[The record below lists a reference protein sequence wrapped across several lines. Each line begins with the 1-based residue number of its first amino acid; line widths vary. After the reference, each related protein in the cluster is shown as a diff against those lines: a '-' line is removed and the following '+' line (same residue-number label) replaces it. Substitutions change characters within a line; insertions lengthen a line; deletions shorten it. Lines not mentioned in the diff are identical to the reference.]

1 VHRYV
6 KRRAGEQ
13 FRQHA
18 GEIDAG
24 AAQQLIASAKEQLQL
39 VQRQAIVY
47 TLFARKNKSIMVC
60 SLMHSSSQC
69 RHLARSRSRLS
80 AKHMMRLKHQRLE
93 CCLYTYDTRLCV
105 AGFAGMEGG

>member
-1 VHRYV
+1 MRRYV

-18 GEIDAG
+18 GESDAG
-24 AAQQLIASAKEQLQL
+24 AAQQLIASAREQLQL

-60 SLMHSSSQC
+60 LPAPQ
-69 RHLARSRSRLS
+69 
-80 AKHMMRLKHQRLE
+80 QQ
-93 CCLYTYDTRLCV
+93 
-105 AGFAGMEGG
+105 